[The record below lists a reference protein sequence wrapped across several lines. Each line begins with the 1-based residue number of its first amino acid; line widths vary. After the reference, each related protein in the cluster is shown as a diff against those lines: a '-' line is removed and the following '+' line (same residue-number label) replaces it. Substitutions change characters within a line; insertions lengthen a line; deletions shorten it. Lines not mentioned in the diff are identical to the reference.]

1 MTTTTG
7 ATVPERLGHRA
18 RWTATLVVTP
28 CAAAV
33 FGAAVSWAAQ
43 TEPPKSATTISH
55 AKATAARSALSAP
68 DKAADTRTAALR
80 RESAQGRQAATAMHH
95 DLVALQVLLAQL
107 GGDAS
112 SADSYPSDAADTLSG
127 TGPAGLPVVT
137 TDHLDK
143 RPSADRAR

>member
-1 MTTTTG
+1 MTMTTG

-107 GGDAS
+107 GG
-112 SADSYPSDAADTLSG
+112 ADSSPSDAADTLSG

-137 TDHLDK
+137 TVHLDK

>member
-107 GGDAS
+107 GG
-112 SADSYPSDAADTLSG
+112 ADSYPSDAADTLSG

-137 TDHLDK
+137 TVHLDK